1 MARPSKAQFH
11 KQADSISV
19 NFVSQFI
26 LVEEHYTFLK
36 FTGQVTEYW
45 ACNSMLLY
53 GRSHME
59 HISVTV
65 NEDSQV
71 SASSGKEYYV
81 L

>member
-11 KQADSISV
+11 KQADSITV

-36 FTGQVTEYW
+36 FTEYW

-53 GRSHME
+53 GLSHME